1 MSTGLSSLIKES
13 LSRVRSLK
21 DIQLMSLAKS
31 VSVLTPGD
39 KKALH
44 VLRSEAC
51 RRGRLLDEQRGVYDG
66 AHGQRNIAI
75 AWENRMCMVVDKPQ
89 GMVVS
94 LDGDLDESSA
104 QKFKSKGK
112 SPELN
117 QVLSQDFP
125 GIPIFSDSSFAHGIL
140 HRLDR
145 DTTGALLVA
154 KTFQSFFDL
163 RMQFAAGMVGKE
175 YTCLVEGTPG
185 KLGEWNTINRR
196 IETRKFVGVEKNLSF
211 TSKVVEEGGNHAR
224 TDFMPVATFRRKQ
237 TPRNLVSLI
246 RIRLFTGRTHQIRV
260 HMASEK
266 HPLIFDDKYGN
277 GHPSAKFF
285 LHAHKLSFMNPQ
297 SELEENVDVEVPIP
311 PRMQDFMGTELEL
324 VDGLPA

>member
-13 LSRVRSLK
+13 LSRVHSLK

-31 VSVLTPGD
+31 VSVLTPSD
-39 KKALH
+39 KEALH

-51 RRGRLLDEQRGVYDG
+51 RRGRLLDQERAVYDG
-66 AHGQRNIAI
+66 ALGQSNIAI

-104 QKFKSKGK
+104 RKFKSRGK

-117 QVLSQDFP
+117 QILSQDFP
-125 GIPIFSDSSFAHGIL
+125 GIPIFSDSTFAHGIL

-185 KLGEWNTINRR
+185 KLGEWNTINMR
-196 IETRKFVGVEKNLSF
+196 IETRKFVDAEKNLSF

-224 TDFMPVATFRRKQ
+224 TDFIPVATFRRKQ
-237 TPRNLVSLI
+237 TPHNRVSLI
-246 RIRLFTGRTHQIRV
+246 RIKLFTGRTHQIRV

-266 HPLIFDDKYGN
+266 HPLLFDDKYGN
-277 GHPSAKFF
+277 SYPSAKFF
-285 LHAHKLSFMNPQ
+285 LHAHKLSFMNPEFE
-297 SELEENVDVEVPIP
+297 SEEKADVEVGIP
-311 PRMQDFMGTELEL
+311 ARMGDFMDTELEL
-324 VDGLPA
+324 VDSIPI